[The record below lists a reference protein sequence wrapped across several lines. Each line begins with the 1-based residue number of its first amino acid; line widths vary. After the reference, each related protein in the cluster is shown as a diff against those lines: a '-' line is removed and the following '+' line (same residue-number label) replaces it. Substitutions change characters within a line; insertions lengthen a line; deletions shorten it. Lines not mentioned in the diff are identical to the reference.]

1 MIDLFISEDTLCFY
15 KMLLKRCLCYRCLHI
30 SNQLCRGYSR
40 MRFSLSLLVIL
51 VLISGCAQVE
61 TVSRFVKYN
70 VQGEHY
76 LLSKD
81 YDRGYEIFSEA
92 VKLTPED
99 AQSHYYLGRYQ
110 LVLKKKKNALKHLK
124 KAVALDPDDT
134 DFNFW
139 LGVAYGE
146 NGHPKS
152 ERKSYEKTL
161 ALEKD
166 HLQARIYLGHSQLKS
181 KQYTT
186 ALASYEKV
194 LRIWPQSPS
203 SLYNRAL
210 IFNILGRTPEE
221 KLAWLEYLNLYPAG
235 SLARKATNHL
245 NRLSDFSYRNHSLA
259 ARTVTLAKIRF
270 EPFTAKL
277 SESSHLSLDVV
288 GATVSNMPKG
298 TLQIIAYQKNN
309 KALAREKVLS
319 VKKYMKKYFPELD
332 KRKRIQVS
340 WFDVP
345 EKYAVGKKKVRA
357 DEAIR
362 FFLTDLNS

>member
-1 MIDLFISEDTLCFY
+1 
-15 KMLLKRCLCYRCLHI
+15 
-30 SNQLCRGYSR
+30 
-40 MRFSLSLLVIL
+40 MRFSLFLFVTFVML
-51 VLISGCAQVE
+51 SGCAQVE
-61 TVSRFVKYN
+61 TASRFVKYN

-81 YDRGYEIFSEA
+81 YERGYEIFADA
-92 VKLTPED
+92 VTLTPDD

-110 LVLKKKKNALKHLK
+110 LILEEKKKALQNLK
-124 KAVALDPDDT
+124 KAVALDPDDAEY
-134 DFNFW
+134 NFW
-139 LGVAYGE
+139 LAVAYGE

-161 ALEKD
+161 VLEKD

-186 ALASYEKV
+186 ALATYQKA
-194 LRIWPQSPS
+194 LKIWPQSPS
-203 SLYNRAL
+203 ALYNRAL
-210 IFNILGRTPEE
+210 IFNVLGRTPEE
-221 KLAWLEYLNLYPAG
+221 KVAWLEYLNLYPAG

-270 EPFTAKL
+270 EPFSADL
-277 SESSHLSLDVV
+277 MESSYLSLDVV

-298 TLQIIAYQKNN
+298 TLQIVAYQKNN
-309 KALAREKVLS
+309 KALAREKVIS
-319 VKKYMKKYFPELD
+319 VKKYIKKHFPELD
-332 KRKRIQVS
+332 KQKRIQVS

-345 EKYAVGKKKVRA
+345 EKYTVGKKNVRA
-357 DEAIR
+357 DDAIR
-362 FFLTDLNS
+362 FFLTDQKS